1 REAFLCSS
9 PEWSQSDLVRGSRV
23 SFCQRWTLLTEETHR
38 IQSVLPPG
46 PALPLNLLYVAE
58 RKTESPKASS
68 AKVQDRS
75 VYREDWGEAL
85 SHKSVP
91 VLCCVDLKSGSLSV
105 LQGVPSDVSP
115 GQAVWS
121 MSGESVFFVG
131 WYHEPYRLGLKF
143 CTNRRS
149 ALFQL
154 DLEGHCVRLSEE
166 NVSVL
171 SPRLS
176 PDGSAL
182 VFLQGKVFGPH
193 AQCLKMQMLDLKSNK
208 IFTLIDVV
216 HRAQSGEFAG
226 VYEAL
231 PSCCWS
237 EDSQRVVFSSAHK
250 NWKVQ
255 VLIQILV
262 FFLLFPDESEG
273 LREFGSWRLLT
284 IHRDLMVVCC
294 SSPNT
299 PPTLVL
305 HLTHTIEVTNTFKA
319 GEYCSVL
326 LYLLLE
332 KKKKKYSYNVKFAGL
347 DFGAILLKPS
357 PQSETKLPL
366 VVFIHGKFLL
376 NTHCIVAVN
385 YRGSTGFGQ
394 DSILSLIGQIGQQDV
409 KDVQRAVQFAL
420 QTDSTLDPERLAVFG
435 GSHGGFL
442 SCHLIGQYPDVYR
455 ACAVRNPV
463 VNAATLL
470 GPATS
475 STGNHC
481 LLSRRYSSVGLEF
494 SYERIPTAEAL
505 AMKCALLLMLG
516 GRDRRVSPHQGLELY
531 RALKSRGRD
540 VRLLWFPEDGHSLS
554 RVDTQ
559 TDCFLNTVLWLQE
572 HL

>member
-1 REAFLCSS
+1 K
-9 PEWSQSDLVRGSRV
+9 
-23 SFCQRWTLLTEETHR
+23 
-38 IQSVLPPG
+38 
-46 PALPLNLLYVAE
+46 LLYVAE

-68 AKVQDRS
+68 AKIKCSMLMSNPTD

-143 CTNRRS
+143 CTN
-149 ALFQL
+149 L
-154 DLEGHCVRLSEE
+154 RLSEE

-193 AQCLKMQMLDLKSNK
+193 AQCLKMQMV
-208 IFTLIDVV
+208 TTVELIINRIIMCFV
-216 HRAQSGEFAG
+216 GEFAG

-255 VLIQILV
+255 ARLKTHTGT
-262 FFLLFPDESEG
+262 G
-273 LREFGSWRLLT
+273 LRIIILT
-284 IHRDLMVVCC
+284 FTCVHLVNLVGFLPSDGQSVTWETLQ
-294 SSPNT
+294 SPL
-299 PPTLVL
+299 TLFIWFVY
-305 HLTHTIEVTNTFKA
+305 A
-319 GEYCSVL
+319 
-326 LYLLLE
+326 
-332 KKKKKYSYNVKFAGL
+332 AGL

-409 KDVQRAVQFAL
+409 KDVQFAL

-475 STGNHC
+475 STGNIYSRDDS
-481 LLSRRYSSVGLEF
+481 LLLAREF

-505 AMKCALLLMLG
+505 MKCALLLMLG

-531 RALKSRGRD
+531 RALKNVHVR
-540 VRLLWFPEDGHSLS
+540 RLLWFPEDGHSLS